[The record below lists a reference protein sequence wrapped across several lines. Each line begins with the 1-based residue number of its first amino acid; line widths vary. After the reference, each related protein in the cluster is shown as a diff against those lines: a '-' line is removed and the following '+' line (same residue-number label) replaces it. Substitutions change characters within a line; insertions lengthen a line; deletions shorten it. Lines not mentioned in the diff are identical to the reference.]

1 MRNYPHGHFDPCCP
15 KNPCPVTP
23 IVCPERV
30 VCVNR
35 CFCYEQPV
43 IVPTH
48 VRVINNFF
56 PRVRYYP
63 TQSCSEETV
72 CHQLPGTA
80 PGFGQNIPR

>member
-1 MRNYPHGHFDPCCP
+1 MQNYPNVGFNEDCCP

-30 VCVNR
+30 CCVQR
-35 CFCYEQPV
+35 CFTYEQPV

-48 VRVINNFF
+48 VRVINNFY

-63 TQSCSEETV
+63 TTTTSEETV
-72 CHQLPGTA
+72 CHGMMNQPIN
-80 PGFGQNIPR
+80 PNFPR

>member
-1 MRNYPHGHFDPCCP
+1 MQNYPTGHFDNLCCP
-15 KNPCPVTP
+15 KSPCPVTP

-30 VCVNR
+30 VCVQR
-35 CFCYEQPV
+35 CFTYEQPV

-48 VRVINNFF
+48 VRVINNYF

-72 CHQLPGTA
+72 CHTMPGTQ
-80 PGFGQNIPR
+80 PGPGPIPR